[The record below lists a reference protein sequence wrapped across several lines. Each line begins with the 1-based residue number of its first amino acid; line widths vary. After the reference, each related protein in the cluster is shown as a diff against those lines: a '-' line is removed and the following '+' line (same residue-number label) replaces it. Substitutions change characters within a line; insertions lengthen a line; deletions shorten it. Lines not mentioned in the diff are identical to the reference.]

1 MSNIPEFSVTEIS
14 NLTKSILEENFNL
27 IRVKGEISSVKNFKG
42 HLYFSIKDDTNILNA
57 VCWASNVPFLEVQPE
72 DGIEVVAEG
81 KISSYSKGSISSYQL
96 QINKIEIKG
105 EGALLK
111 LFEQRKKKLEAEG
124 VFDESNKKKIP
135 FLPTNIGVITSPS
148 GAVIMDII
156 DRIQAR
162 FPTNIKLYPATV
174 QGPNA
179 CKEIIEGLNYFENKK
194 IDVVIVARGG
204 GGIEDFI
211 PFNEEKLIRRVFN
224 YKIPLISAVG
234 HETDF
239 TLLDFVSDLRAATP
253 TAAAELVVPE
263 LKNLRE
269 KSNFLLK
276 NLIQKTVF
284 FVNNLL
290 KELKTINSILA
301 VQNFKKIN
309 LNYSNTVQNLN
320 RTIRLAMSSFVK
332 LRKAELE
339 VINSSLKNLN
349 IENTLKRGFVI
360 LKNKKGKLIKNSKK
374 LEQTEYVNI
383 QFYNELIKADFKIKK

>member
-42 HLYFSIKDDTNILNA
+42 HIYFSIKDDTNILNA

-263 LKNLRE
+263 LKNLKE

-284 FVNNLL
+284 FINNLL

>member
-234 HETDF
+234 HDTDF

-263 LKNLRE
+263 LKNLKE
-269 KSNFLLK
+269 KSNFLFK

-309 LNYSNTVQNLN
+309 LNYSNTVQNLK
-320 RTIRLAMSSFVK
+320 RTISLAMSSFVK

>member
-42 HLYFSIKDDTNILNA
+42 HIYFSIKDDTNILNA
-57 VCWASNVPFLEVQPE
+57 VCWASNAPFLEVQPE
-72 DGIEVVAEG
+72 DGIEVIAEG

-204 GGIEDFI
+204 GGLEDFI
-211 PFNEEKLIRRVFN
+211 PFNEEKLIRRVFD

-263 LKNLRE
+263 LKNLKE

-276 NLIQKTVF
+276 NLMQKTVF
-284 FVNNLL
+284 FVNTLS
-290 KELKTINSILA
+290 KELKTINSILG
-301 VQNFKKIN
+301 VNNFKKIN
-309 LNYSNTVQNLN
+309 LNYSNTVQNLK

-360 LKNKKGKLIKNSKK
+360 LKNKKGDLIKNSKK
-374 LEQTEYVNI
+374 LEQTDYVNI
-383 QFYNELIKADFKIKK
+383 QFYNELIKANFKIKK

>member
-42 HLYFSIKDDTNILNA
+42 HIYFSIKDDTNILNA

-234 HETDF
+234 HDTDF

-263 LKNLRE
+263 LKNLKE

>member
-57 VCWASNVPFLEVQPE
+57 VCWASNAPFLEVQPE

-263 LKNLRE
+263 LKNLKE
-269 KSNFLLK
+269 KSNFLFK

-309 LNYSNTVQNLN
+309 LNYSNTVQNLK

>member
-42 HLYFSIKDDTNILNA
+42 HIYFSIKDDTNILNA
-57 VCWASNVPFLEVQPE
+57 VCWASNAPFLEVQPE

-263 LKNLRE
+263 LKNLKE
-269 KSNFLLK
+269 KSNFLFK

-309 LNYSNTVQNLN
+309 LNYSNTVQNLK

-383 QFYNELIKADFKIKK
+383 QFYNELIKANFKIKK

>member
-42 HLYFSIKDDTNILNA
+42 HIYFSIKDDTNILNA

-135 FLPTNIGVITSPS
+135 FLPANVGVITSPS

-263 LKNLRE
+263 LKNLKE

-309 LNYSNTVQNLN
+309 LNYSNTVQNLK

-383 QFYNELIKADFKIKK
+383 QFYNELIKANFKIKK

>member
-27 IRVKGEISSVKNFKG
+27 IRVKGEISNVKNFKG

-263 LKNLRE
+263 LKNLKE
-269 KSNFLLK
+269 KSNFLFK

-309 LNYSNTVQNLN
+309 LNYSNTVQNLK

>member
-42 HLYFSIKDDTNILNA
+42 HIYFSIKDDTNILNA

-162 FPTNIKLYPATV
+162 FPTDIKLYPATV

-263 LKNLRE
+263 LKNLKE

>member
-42 HLYFSIKDDTNILNA
+42 HIYFSIKDDTNILNA

-263 LKNLRE
+263 LKNLKE

>member
-1 MSNIPEFSVTEIS
+1 MNNIPEFSVTEIS
-14 NLTKSILEENFNL
+14 NLTKNILEENFSL
-27 IRVKGEISSVKNFKG
+27 IRVKGEISSLKNFKG

-57 VCWASNVPFLEVQPE
+57 VCWASKVPSLQVQPE
-72 DGIEVVAEG
+72 DGVEVIAEG

-96 QINKIEIKG
+96 QISQIEIKG

-124 VFDESNKKKIP
+124 LFEESNKKKIP
-135 FLPTNIGVITSPS
+135 FLPRNIGVITSPT

-162 FPTNIKLYPATV
+162 FPTNIKIFPATV
-174 QGPNA
+174 QGVNA
-179 CKEIIEGLNYFENKK
+179 CGDIIEGLNFFENKK
-194 IDVVIVARGG
+194 VDVVIVARGG

-211 PFNEEKLIRRVFN
+211 PFNEEKLVRRVYD

-239 TLLDFVSDLRAATP
+239 TLLDFVADLRAATP

-269 KSNFLLK
+269 KSNYLLD
-276 NLIQKTVF
+276 NLIQKIKF
-284 FVNNLL
+284 FINDHM
-290 KELKTINSILA
+290 KELKTMNSVLA
-301 VQNFKKIN
+301 LNNIKKISE
-309 LNYSNTVQNLN
+309 NYSNSIQNLK
-320 RTIRLAMSSFVK
+320 RTIHLSMMSFIK
-332 LRKAELE
+332 LRKAELK

-349 IENTLKRGFVI
+349 IENTLKRGFVL
-360 LKNKKGKLIKNSKK
+360 LKDTKGKFIKDSKK
-374 LEQTEYVNI
+374 LEDNKLVDI
-383 QFYNELIKADFKIKK
+383 QFYNELIKADIKIKK

>member
-42 HLYFSIKDDTNILNA
+42 HLYFSIKDDINILNA
-57 VCWASNVPFLEVQPE
+57 VCWASNVPFLDVQPE

-263 LKNLRE
+263 LKNLKE
-269 KSNFLLK
+269 KSNFLFK

-309 LNYSNTVQNLN
+309 LNYSNTVQNLK

-383 QFYNELIKADFKIKK
+383 QFYNELIKANFKIKK

>member
-42 HLYFSIKDDTNILNA
+42 HIYFSIKDDTNILNA
-57 VCWASNVPFLEVQPE
+57 VCWASNAPFLEVQPE

-263 LKNLRE
+263 LKNLKE

-276 NLIQKTVF
+276 NLMQKTVF
-284 FVNNLL
+284 FVNTLS
-290 KELKTINSILA
+290 KELKTINSILG
-301 VQNFKKIN
+301 VNNFKKIN
-309 LNYSNTVQNLN
+309 LNYSNTVQNLK

-360 LKNKKGKLIKNSKK
+360 LKNKKGDLIKNSKK
-374 LEQTEYVNI
+374 LEQTDYVNI
-383 QFYNELIKADFKIKK
+383 QFYNELIKANFKIKK

>member
-42 HLYFSIKDDTNILNA
+42 HIYFSIKDDTNILNA

-105 EGALLK
+105 EAALLK

-162 FPTNIKLYPATV
+162 FPTNIKLYPATGE
-174 QGPNA
+174 GPNA

-211 PFNEEKLIRRVFN
+211 PFNEEKLVRRVFN

-263 LKNLRE
+263 LKNLKE
-269 KSNFLLK
+269 KSNFLFK

-309 LNYSNTVQNLN
+309 LNYSNTVQNLK

>member
-42 HLYFSIKDDTNILNA
+42 HIYFSIKDDTNILNA

-162 FPTNIKLYPATV
+162 FPTDIKLYPATV

-263 LKNLRE
+263 LKNLKE

-284 FVNNLL
+284 FINNLL

>member
-42 HLYFSIKDDTNILNA
+42 HIYFSIKDDTNILNA
-57 VCWASNVPFLEVQPE
+57 VCWASNVPFLDVQPE

-263 LKNLRE
+263 LKNLKE
-269 KSNFLLK
+269 KSNFLFK

-309 LNYSNTVQNLN
+309 LNYSNTVQNLK

-383 QFYNELIKADFKIKK
+383 QFYNELIKANFKIKK

>member
-42 HLYFSIKDDTNILNA
+42 HIYFSIKDDTNILNA
-57 VCWASNVPFLEVQPE
+57 VCWASNVPFLDVQPE

-263 LKNLRE
+263 LKNLKE
-269 KSNFLLK
+269 KSNFLFK

-309 LNYSNTVQNLN
+309 LNYSNTVQNLK

>member
-42 HLYFSIKDDTNILNA
+42 HIYFSIKDDTNILNA

-204 GGIEDFI
+204 GGLEDFI
-211 PFNEEKLIRRVFN
+211 PFNEEKLIRRVFD

-263 LKNLRE
+263 LKNLKE
-269 KSNFLLK
+269 KSNFLFK

-309 LNYSNTVQNLN
+309 LNYSNTVQNLK

>member
-42 HLYFSIKDDTNILNA
+42 HIYFSIKDDTNILNA

-81 KISSYSKGSISSYQL
+81 KTSSYSKGSISSYQL

-263 LKNLRE
+263 LKNLKE

>member
-42 HLYFSIKDDTNILNA
+42 HIYFSIKDDTNILNA

-263 LKNLRE
+263 LKNLKE
-269 KSNFLLK
+269 KSNFLFK

-309 LNYSNTVQNLN
+309 LNYSNTVQNLK

>member
-27 IRVKGEISSVKNFKG
+27 IRVKGEISNVKNFKG

-57 VCWASNVPFLEVQPE
+57 VCWASNVPFLDVQPE

-81 KISSYSKGSISSYQL
+81 KISCYSKGSISSYQL

-211 PFNEEKLIRRVFN
+211 PFNEEKLVRRVFN

-263 LKNLRE
+263 LKNLKE

-309 LNYSNTVQNLN
+309 LNYSNTVQNLK

-383 QFYNELIKADFKIKK
+383 QFYNELIKANFKIKK

>member
-42 HLYFSIKDDTNILNA
+42 HIYFSIKDDTNILNA

-211 PFNEEKLIRRVFN
+211 PFNEEKLVRRVFN

-263 LKNLRE
+263 LKNLKE
-269 KSNFLLK
+269 KSNFLFK

-309 LNYSNTVQNLN
+309 LNYSNTVQNLK

>member
-1 MSNIPEFSVTEIS
+1 
-14 NLTKSILEENFNL
+14 
-27 IRVKGEISSVKNFKG
+27 
-42 HLYFSIKDDTNILNA
+42 
-57 VCWASNVPFLEVQPE
+57 
-72 DGIEVVAEG
+72 VAEG

-234 HETDF
+234 HDTDF

-263 LKNLRE
+263 LKNLKE
-269 KSNFLLK
+269 KSNFLFK

-309 LNYSNTVQNLN
+309 LNYSNTVQNLK
-320 RTIRLAMSSFVK
+320 RTISLAMSSFVK

>member
-42 HLYFSIKDDTNILNA
+42 HLYFSIKDDINILNA
-57 VCWASNVPFLEVQPE
+57 VCWASNVPFLDVQPE

-263 LKNLRE
+263 LKNLKE
-269 KSNFLLK
+269 KSNFLFK

-309 LNYSNTVQNLN
+309 LNYSNTVQNLK

>member
-263 LKNLRE
+263 LKNLKE

>member
-42 HLYFSIKDDTNILNA
+42 HIYFSIKDDTNILNA

>member
-42 HLYFSIKDDTNILNA
+42 HIYFSIKDDTNILNA

-263 LKNLRE
+263 LKNLKE
-269 KSNFLLK
+269 KSNFLFK

-309 LNYSNTVQNLN
+309 LNYSNTVQNLK
-320 RTIRLAMSSFVK
+320 RTISLAMSSFVK

>member
-42 HLYFSIKDDTNILNA
+42 HIYFSIKDDTNILNA
-57 VCWASNVPFLEVQPE
+57 VCWASNAPFLEVQPE

-263 LKNLRE
+263 LKNLKE
-269 KSNFLLK
+269 KSNFLFK

-309 LNYSNTVQNLN
+309 LNYSNTVQNLK

>member
-42 HLYFSIKDDTNILNA
+42 HLYFSIKDDINILNA
-57 VCWASNVPFLEVQPE
+57 VCWASNVPFLDVQPE

-263 LKNLRE
+263 LKNLKE

-309 LNYSNTVQNLN
+309 LNYSNTVQNLK

-360 LKNKKGKLIKNSKK
+360 LKNKKGDLIKNSKK
-374 LEQTEYVNI
+374 LEQTDYVNI
-383 QFYNELIKADFKIKK
+383 QFYNELIKANFKIKK